1 MRKQIKYIIINSK
14 GDDFMLSNRKLSL
27 LLIILFPLLLASLC
41 IIQDFKNMGKYIKHE
56 YDPSYYNETIDT
68 KIPTDSTVLM
78 YKDNYGGFPMDGNS
92 YAIIQLTQ
100 KGRKSF
106 IKSTDKNDKWH
117 SLPIKKDFQ
126 KAIGVFDYDDEDSF
140 GPDISKIK
148 NGIYYFRDR
157 YAENYPEESKTNIND
172 RYAYNFTVAIFDFD
186 TNKLHIYTVDT

>member
-1 MRKQIKYIIINSK
+1 
-14 GDDFMLSNRKLSL
+14 MLSNRKLSL
-27 LLIILFPLLLASLC
+27 LLIILFPLLLALSC
-41 IIQDFKNMGKYIKHE
+41 IIQDSKNIDKSIKYKN
-56 YDPSYYNETIDT
+56 DPLSYYSETIDT

-100 KGRKSF
+100 KGRETF
-106 IKSTDKNDKWH
+106 IKTTDKNDKWS

-126 KAIGVFDYDDEDSF
+126 EAIGVFDDGDEDSF

-186 TNKLHIYTVDT
+186 TNKLHIYTVDTW